1 MSRSATDSPS
11 YVLLPWIHWLAV
23 YLIVTTF
30 SPLSVD
36 AFSTASNIKISHRNF
51 NIASKTSKVTAI
63 SFFRLTKTHA
73 TRNSFELH
81 QSTLDAT
88 EIETAP
94 TRATT
99 KNVQFRA
106 PLMDYGYPPAV
117 KELGDGSLSQKPVL
131 LYLPGFDGTYI
142 CPFLQFPEL
151 STEFDVWCMVVGMDD
166 RSTFDELKQN
176 VLDFITTKLEGDTR
190 RPLYLAGESFGGI
203 LASEVANE
211 LLSKEVGDKS
221 SLSGLVLINPAT
233 CYSRSALQAKGPSVA
248 KLPAYQYSFGLL
260 QLLPL
265 FTDEHSVAQL
275 LLILS
280 AKGLPS
286 VIDTPAREAYM
297 GRVAISLPTQ
307 LEYMP
312 QETLDWRLHAWLATG
327 CQQMES
333 KTLAELAEKLRTNK
347 TPTLII
353 AGEKDETLP
362 SLEEADRLA
371 KLFPKCH
378 VHVVEGAGHAS
389 TCGSRVDLAAEMR
402 SHFVELQSSSAA
414 ASRTA
419 MKQEAVQGKNEYF
432 GMTERYDKADIGL
445 NPILYWSKEN
455 HQSTT
460 KERVTSNN
468 GSYSWNVYKPKK
480 SR

>member
-1 MSRSATDSPS
+1 MTD
-11 YVLLPWIHWLAV
+11 
-23 YLIVTTF
+23 
-30 SPLSVD
+30 
-36 AFSTASNIKISHRNF
+36 
-51 NIASKTSKVTAI
+51 
-63 SFFRLTKTHA
+63 
-73 TRNSFELH
+73 
-81 QSTLDAT
+81 
-88 EIETAP
+88 
-94 TRATT
+94 
-99 KNVQFRA
+99 VQFRA

-117 KELGDGSLSQKPVL
+117 NELREGSLSQKPIL

-166 RSTFDELKQN
+166 RSTFEELREN
-176 VLDFITTKLEGDTR
+176 VLDFVATKLAECSDS

-203 LASEVANE
+203 LASEVASE
-211 LLSKEVGDKS
+211 LLSSTSKAPSFG
-221 SLSGLVLINPAT
+221 GLVLINPAT
-233 CYSRSALQAKGPSVA
+233 CYFRSALQAQGPDVVQ
-248 KLPAYQYSFGLL
+248 LPAYQYIFGLL

-280 AKGLPS
+280 AEGLPS

-312 QETLDWRLHAWLATG
+312 QGTLDWRLNAWLATG
-327 CQQMES
+327 CQQTETR
-333 KTLAELAEKLRTNK
+333 TLSDLAKKLNTTK
-347 TPTLII
+347 IPTLIV

-362 SLEEADRLA
+362 SPEEANRLVD
-371 KLFPKCH
+371 LFPNSK

-402 SHFVELQSSSAA
+402 SFFVALQSSSSSSSSATP
-414 ASRTA
+414 RTA
-419 MKQEAVQGKNEYF
+419 MKPEAAKGINEYF
-432 GMTERYDKADIGL
+432 GMTERYDQANIGL

-455 HQSTT
+455 HQATT
-460 KERVTSNN
+460 KETRMSKN
-468 GSYSWNVYKPKK
+468 GGYSWINYEPKNK
-480 SR
+480 